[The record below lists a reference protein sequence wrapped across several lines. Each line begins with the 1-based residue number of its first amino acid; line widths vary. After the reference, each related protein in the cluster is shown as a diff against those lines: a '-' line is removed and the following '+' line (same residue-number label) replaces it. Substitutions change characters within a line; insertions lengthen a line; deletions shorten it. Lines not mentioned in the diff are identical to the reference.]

1 MKIWITAFLVITYL
15 FFPAAYA
22 ATDTSRVHDYQLKN
36 GLKLIVKEDHRAPV
50 AITEVWYKVGSSYEI
65 NGTTGVSH
73 ALEHMMFRGSKN
85 YSASEF
91 LRIIA
96 ENGGQQNA
104 FTAED
109 FTGYY
114 EMMSADKLPIS
125 FKLEADRM
133 RNLLLQEQDFKK
145 EIQVVME
152 ERRMRTDDDPQQL
165 TYERFIAALH
175 VSNPYHH
182 PVIGWMDDLQHM
194 TVNDLK
200 NWYQTWYAPN
210 NALVVVV
217 GDVNP
222 DQVYQLAQKY
232 FGSLPTSSIPTLK
245 PRKEL
250 IPLGTRNV
258 VVEAPA
264 KLPWLAMGYNTPV
277 LNTAEE
283 KWEPYALVVLAG
295 ILAGGDSARLQSDLV
310 RGKQIV
316 TDVSVNYSPFN
327 LTDNAFVIQATPA
340 PGHTVDEVKEAIL
353 TEIKRIQD
361 QPVTAAELK
370 RIKAQIIANKVYQ
383 EDSISYQAEEIGSLE
398 SVGLSWREANN
409 MIKQVESITPEQV
422 QAVTRKYLIPQHLT
436 VGILKPLPIS
446 DNKPAQPESHVGGG
460 NVH

>member
-1 MKIWITAFLVITYL
+1 MKTWAAAFLLSCYL
-15 FFPAAYA
+15 FLPVANA
-22 ATDTSRVHDYQLKN
+22 ATDAPRVHEYQLKN

-50 AITEVWYKVGSSYEI
+50 AITEVWYKVGSSYET
-65 NGTTGVSH
+65 NGTTGISH
-73 ALEHMMFRGSKN
+73 ALEHMMFRGSKK

-91 LRIIA
+91 LRTIA

-104 FTAED
+104 FTSRD

-114 EMMSADKLPIS
+114 ELMSADKLPIS

-133 RNLLLQEQDFKK
+133 RNLLLQEKDFSK

-152 ERRMRTDDDPQQL
+152 ERRMRTNDDPQAL
-165 TYERFIAALH
+165 TYERFLAALH

-194 TVNDLK
+194 TVHDLK

-222 DQVYQLAQKY
+222 ARVYQLAQQY
-232 FGSLPTSSIPTLK
+232 FGPLPASPVPVLK
-245 PRKEL
+245 PRKEI
-250 IPLGTRNV
+250 IPLGMRTV

-277 LNTAEE
+277 LKTDPE
-283 KWEPYALVVLAG
+283 KWEPYALTVLSG
-295 ILAGGDSARLQSDLV
+295 ILTGGDSARLPTDLV

-316 TDVSVNYSPFN
+316 TDINASYSPFS
-327 LTDNAFVIQATPA
+327 LTDSAFVIQATPA
-340 PGHTVDEVKEAIL
+340 AGHSVEEVRQAIL
-353 TEIKRIQD
+353 DEIKRLQD
-361 QPVTAAELK
+361 QPVTAEELK
-370 RIKAQIIANKVYQ
+370 RIKAQIIAAKVYQ

-398 SVGLSWREANN
+398 SVGLSWREADN
-409 MIKQVESITPEQV
+409 MIKQVEAITPEQV
-422 QAVTRKYLIPQHLT
+422 QAVARKYLIPEHLT
-436 VGILKPLPIS
+436 IGTLKPLPILG
-446 DNKPAQPESHVGGG
+446 NQPVRPAAVGGG